1 MIIMAVHFLFFS
13 AEALHPA
20 GKYLMNLIYPIQNEF
35 NRKFTEKYA
44 DDELEN
50 ITIVFI
56 CTSEEMLSQGFY
68 NERRYISWKNKY
80 ADIRL
85 IILYAPFISAD
96 IETRKKMMWDVIE
109 RAFDYIR
116 VRKAFSRID
125 ELKQDLYDL
134 YWAM

>member
-1 MIIMAVHFLFFS
+1 
-13 AEALHPA
+13 
-20 GKYLMNLIYPIQNEF
+20 
-35 NRKFTEKYA
+35 
-44 DDELEN
+44 
-50 ITIVFI
+50 
-56 CTSEEMLSQGFY
+56 MLSQGFY

-85 IILYAPFISAD
+85 IIPYAPFISAD